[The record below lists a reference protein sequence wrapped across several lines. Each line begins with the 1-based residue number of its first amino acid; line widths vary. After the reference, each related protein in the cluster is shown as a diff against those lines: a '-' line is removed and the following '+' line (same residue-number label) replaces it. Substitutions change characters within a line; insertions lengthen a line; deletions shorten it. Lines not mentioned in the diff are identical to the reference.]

1 MKKPAFT
8 YHWAII
14 LACFLIMAASIGVTV
29 NCFNLFSIEL
39 MKEFGYSASS
49 VQLISTITTITSF
62 IGAIFTGKVMAKI
75 GMRVAMPI
83 YALLMSGGFILY
95 SVCKSLLMFYTLSAV
110 VGFGVSGVSLVP
122 CGMLINNWF
131 SDKKGLATGIA
142 FTGSVAG
149 GLILVQA
156 TKFIIAASG
165 WRNAFLIMGI
175 VSAVILLPTLLFV
188 VREKPEDMG
197 LLPLGAKPESDGTQA
212 EITGISLKSFIK
224 TGSFRLLGL
233 SFFLIGFIGLGMQN
247 NVSIYLTRNLGHSA
261 SFAANLFTFIMGVEI
276 FGKILLGTIYDKKG
290 VKFGTMYLSALYI
303 LAAAA
308 FMNSG
313 SVYIAILFGTFF
325 GLVCSMLTVA
335 TPYLTA
341 LVCGRRDYPGIYGLL
356 GLFYG
361 SGAAIG
367 PVAASRVF
375 DVFRSY
381 NPVWIA
387 FSVLS
392 LLMAAATI
400 LAVKKGSGFNT
411 ITD

>member
-1 MKKPAFT
+1 MKKTRFT

-14 LACFLIMAASIGVTV
+14 LACFLMMAASIGVTV

-49 VQLISTITTITSF
+49 VQLISTITTIASF
-62 IGAIFTGKVMAKI
+62 IGAIFTGKVMAKM

-95 SVCKSLLMFYTLSAV
+95 STCNGLIMFYALSCV

-149 GLILVQA
+149 GLILVQV
-156 TKFIIAASG
+156 TKLIIASSG
-165 WRNAFLIMGI
+165 WRSAFMIMGI

-197 LLPLGAKPESDGTQA
+197 LLPLGANPASDGAQA
-212 EITGISLKSFIK
+212 EIKGISMKNFLK

-233 SFFLIGFIGLGMQN
+233 SFFIIGFIGLGMQN

-261 SFAANLFTFIMGVEI
+261 GFAANLFTFIMGVEI
-276 FGKILLGTIYDKKG
+276 FGKIILGAIYDRKG
-290 VKFGTMYLSALYI
+290 VKFGTIYLSVLYV
-303 LAAAA
+303 LAALA
-308 FMNSG
+308 FMNSANG
-313 SVYIAILFGTFF
+313 YVAILFGALF
-325 GLVCSMLTVA
+325 GLVCSMLTVT

-356 GLFYG
+356 GLCYG
-361 SGAAIG
+361 AGAAAG
-367 PVAASRVF
+367 PVVASSVF
-375 DVFRSY
+375 DVFGSY
-381 NPVWIA
+381 NYVWTA
-387 FSVLS
+387 FSVIS
-392 LLMAAATI
+392 LLMAVTTI
-400 LAVKKGSGFNT
+400 LAVKKGSGFSLM
-411 ITD
+411 TD